1 MLLEC
6 ILPMILIWWLRAGLL
21 ITVYLG
27 DFFSLVEIHSSN
39 CSCLVHS
46 ICVALAV

>member
-1 MLLEC
+1 MVVLNVCVCRRWRVLLEYIY

-27 DFFSLVEIHSSN
+27 
-39 CSCLVHS
+39 
-46 ICVALAV
+46 